1 MLWISQRNL
10 ILVQALK
17 EGALGQELF
26 KHREAA
32 EVPGKGSFEGECLG
46 EGEALQIQL
55 SSKPGN
61 FPFCSCFTLI
71 VIISL

>member
-26 KHREAA
+26 KHREDAC
-32 EVPGKGSFEGECLG
+32 KGSFEGECLC

-55 SSKPGN
+55 NSKPGN